1 MTTTKNNE
9 HKKLNFPNEQEQ
21 SQACLNSAEH
31 EKNQGRK
38 VLNVPN
44 KREQNQTCLDSAERE
59 GLRPKGNVPN
69 LRFPEFQGEWEELGL
84 SELLDFKNGLN
95 PKPDKFGKGIKFI
108 SVMDILNNAVITY
121 DCIKASVDVTEKE
134 LSDFSVEKGDLL
146 FQRSSETLEDVGRA
160 NVYMDDKTA
169 VFGGFVIRGKKKGE
183 YDPQYFNYLLRSPFA
198 RKRIIPMGAGAQHF
212 NIGQEGLSKVK
223 LHFANIEE
231 QKKIGK
237 MLSLL
242 DERIATQNKII
253 EDLKKLKSAIIDYAI
268 NSLNTDFAKFGSL
281 YEMAGEGGTPTTS
294 NASFYDNGKIPFIK
308 IDDLKQKYL
317 TENKDFITE
326 LGLQKSSAWLV
337 PTHSILFSNGAT
349 IGEISITTYPVCT
362 KQGILGIVPKQN
374 IDVEFLYYFMSSS
387 YFKKAVSRIVT
398 EGTMKTAYLKDINNI
413 LCPIPTKEKQQEIAK
428 MPSALNSKIDF
439 EQSILKLFCSQ
450 KQYLLRQMFI

>member
-1 MTTTKNNE
+1 
-9 HKKLNFPNEQEQ
+9 
-21 SQACLNSAEH
+21 
-31 EKNQGRK
+31 
-38 VLNVPN
+38 
-44 KREQNQTCLDSAERE
+44 
-59 GLRPKGNVPN
+59 
-69 LRFPEFQGEWEELGL
+69 
-84 SELLDFKNGLN
+84 
-95 PKPDKFGKGIKFI
+95 
-108 SVMDILNNAVITY
+108 MDILNNAVITY

-160 NVYMDDKTA
+160 NVYIDDKTA

-268 NSLNTDFAKFGSL
+268 NSLDTDFAKFSSL

-294 NASFYDNGKIPFIK
+294 NASFYDNGKIPFVK
-308 IDDLKQKYL
+308 IDDLKKKYL

-337 PTHSILFSNGAT
+337 PTRSILFSNGAT
-349 IGEISITTYPVCT
+349 IGEITITTYPVCT
-362 KQGILGIVPKQN
+362 KQGILGIVPKPN

-387 YFKKAVSRIVT
+387 YFRKAVSRIVT

-413 LCPIPTKEKQQEIAK
+413 RCPIPKKEKQLDIAK
-428 MPSALNSKIDF
+428 MPSALNFKIDF
-439 EQSILKLFCSQ
+439 EQSILKLFGSQ
-450 KQYLLRQMFI
+450 KQYLLRQMFM